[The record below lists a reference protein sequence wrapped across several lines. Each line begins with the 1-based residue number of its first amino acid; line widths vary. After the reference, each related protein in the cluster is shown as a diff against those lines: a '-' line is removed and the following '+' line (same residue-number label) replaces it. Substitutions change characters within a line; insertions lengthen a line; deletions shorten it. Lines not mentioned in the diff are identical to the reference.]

1 MSPDY
6 PPYSKRGKHSQVKR
20 SLSRCCG
27 WGALFHGMRLFRCP
41 CAQLTLLAKPCA
53 QPTLLAKPCAQP
65 TLLAKPCAQPTLL
78 AKPCAQPTLLRA
90 KHRALAVVSGRQQI
104 RLRSCAGEDT
114 EFAPLLPKLFRILQS
129 QSGSPADIG
138 DEYVDKMRQRVPKAC
153 AFMRP
158 L

>member
-53 QPTLLAKPCAQP
+53 QL
-65 TLLAKPCAQPTLL
+65 
-78 AKPCAQPTLLRA
+78 TLLRA

>member
-1 MSPDY
+1 MSPNY
-6 PPYSKRGKHSQVKR
+6 PPCSKRGKHSQVKL
-20 SLSRCCG
+20 SLARFCG
-27 WGALFHGMRLFRCP
+27 WGALCHDMRLFIC
-41 CAQLTLLAKPCA
+41 
-53 QPTLLAKPCAQP
+53 
-65 TLLAKPCAQPTLL
+65 PCAQPTLL

-138 DEYVDKMRQRVPKAC
+138 DEYVDKMRQRVPQAC